1 MIPVFAGFFTCH
13 GTYPASLGGG
23 DSSAT
28 LRNGTYYSSLG
39 EPDSF
44 ATLWSSRDHITRQG
58 GQYDNVRT
66 GESTQQVSA
75 SRQRATGDGP
85 FSQLV
90 LMHAAECAAG
100 VGRRPTSLAPY
111 GDGLP

>member
-1 MIPVFAGFFTCH
+1 MPDRSRA
-13 GTYPASLGGG
+13 
-23 DSSAT
+23 
-28 LRNGTYYSSLG
+28 RNGTYYSSLG

-44 ATLWSSRDHITRQG
+44 ATLWSIRDDITRQR

-66 GESTQQVSA
+66 GESAQQVSA
-75 SRQRATGDGP
+75 SRQRPTGDGP

-90 LMHAAECAAG
+90 LMHAAECAAD

>member
-1 MIPVFAGFFTCH
+1 MTPVLAGVLISH
-13 GTYPASLGGG
+13 GTYPASLGEP

-28 LRNGTYYSSLG
+28 PRNGAYYSSLG
-39 EPDSF
+39 EPDIF
-44 ATLWSSRDHITRQG
+44 ATLWSLRDHITRQR
-58 GQYDNVRT
+58 GQYDSART
-66 GESTQQVSA
+66 GVSTQQVSA
-75 SRQRATGDGP
+75 SRQRATGGDP